1 MLLCVRVVDEEHFLG
16 VYTAYIR
23 PKSVECAAQ
32 AEPGEHRVGYDD
44 PGPRI
49 ALAELNRIIHVG
61 VRAEAIERH
70 GSQLLVPR
78 KKFQRKIPLQNAPIQ
93 MLSAFLGSDLLEL
106 QITCPQH

>member
-16 VYTAYIR
+16 VSTAYIR
-23 PKSVECAAQ
+23 PRTLECAAQ

-49 ALAELNRIIHVG
+49 ALAELNRIVHVG
-61 VRAEAIERH
+61 VRAESIERH

-78 KKFQRKIPLQNAPIQ
+78 KKFQRKIPLE
-93 MLSAFLGSDLLEL
+93 SARSKMRSPFREFDLLE
-106 QITCPQH
+106 